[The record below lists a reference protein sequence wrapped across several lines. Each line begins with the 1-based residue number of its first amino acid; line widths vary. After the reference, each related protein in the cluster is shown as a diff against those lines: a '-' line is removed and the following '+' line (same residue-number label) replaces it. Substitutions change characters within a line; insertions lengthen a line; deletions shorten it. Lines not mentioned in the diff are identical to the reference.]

1 MTVPEITV
9 RNLQRKISV
18 NVAELE
24 EFAGNAMQ
32 HSLQLHQRK
41 RTDLRKLNEI
51 FIWLI
56 SDRRMALLHRKF
68 LGQSG
73 PTDVLTFQHGEIFI
87 SVDTARRHA
96 RAFGNSFLRELK
108 LYIVHGL
115 LHLHGF
121 DDQTASEAHKMKTAQ
136 EKILA
141 VHCHVERSETSVD
154 FCVPNWKHGQRS
166 FAPLRMTIASRAVG
180 LLDLELHRF
189 ELTAAYVSVFY
200 ER

>member
-1 MTVPEITV
+1 MTVPEITLW
-9 RNLQRKISV
+9 NLQRKISV

-24 EFAGNAMQ
+24 RFSEKAVQ
-32 HSLQLHQRK
+32 HSLQLHQPR
-41 RTDLRKLNEI
+41 RTDLRKLSQI
-51 FIWLI
+51 FIWFI

-96 RAFGNSFLRELK
+96 HAFEHSLMRELK

-121 DDQTASEAHKMKTAQ
+121 DDKTPSELHKMNAAQ
-136 EKILA
+136 EKILRICCA
-141 VHCHVERSETSVD
+141 
-154 FCVPNWKHGQRS
+154 
-166 FAPLRMTIASRAVG
+166 L
-180 LLDLELHRF
+180 
-189 ELTAAYVSVFY
+189 
-200 ER
+200 

>member
-1 MTVPEITV
+1 MGRWHCVNV
-9 RNLQRKISV
+9 HNLQRKVSV

-24 EFAGNAMQ
+24 KFAGNAVQ
-32 HSLQLHQRK
+32 HSLQLHPRE
-41 RTDLRKLNEI
+41 RTDLRKLSEI

-73 PTDVLTFQHGEIFI
+73 ATDVLTFQHGEIFI

-96 RAFGNSFLRELK
+96 RAFENSLLRELK

-121 DDQTASEAHKMKTAQ
+121 DDRTPVEVRKMKKAQ
-136 EKILA
+136 EKIL
-141 VHCHVERSETSVD
+141 RSTLS
-154 FCVPNWKHGQRS
+154 C
-166 FAPLRMTIASRAVG
+166 
-180 LLDLELHRF
+180 
-189 ELTAAYVSVFY
+189 
-200 ER
+200 

>member
-1 MTVPEITV
+1 MGKGTCVML

-24 EFAGNAMQ
+24 KFAGNAVQ
-32 HSLQLHQRK
+32 YSLQLHQRQ
-41 RTDLRKLNEI
+41 RTDLRKSSEI
-51 FIWLI
+51 CVWLI
-56 SDRRMALLHRKF
+56 SDRRMVLLHRKF

-96 RAFGNSFLRELK
+96 RAFGNSLLRELK

-121 DDQTASEAHKMKTAQ
+121 DDQIPSEANKMKAAP
-136 EKILA
+136 ERILRI
-141 VHCHVERSETSVD
+141 C
-154 FCVPNWKHGQRS
+154 
-166 FAPLRMTIASRAVG
+166 SRA
-180 LLDLELHRF
+180 L
-189 ELTAAYVSVFY
+189 
-200 ER
+200 

>member
-1 MTVPEITV
+1 MTVPKISV

-24 EFAGNAMQ
+24 RFSKYAVQ
-32 HSLQLHQRK
+32 HSLQLPKRR
-41 RTDLRKLNEI
+41 RTDLRELSEI
-51 FIWLI
+51 FIGLI

-96 RAFGNSFLRELK
+96 HAFENSLLRELK
-108 LYIVHGL
+108 LYIAHGL

-121 DDQTASEAHKMKTAQ
+121 DDKTPSESHKMKAAQ
-136 EKILA
+136 EKILRNCCA
-141 VHCHVERSETSVD
+141 
-154 FCVPNWKHGQRS
+154 
-166 FAPLRMTIASRAVG
+166 L
-180 LLDLELHRF
+180 
-189 ELTAAYVSVFY
+189 
-200 ER
+200 